1 MSNRSEHL
9 LPPFEKL
16 PAPEDIERIAQ
27 WLAQAGLEG
36 LELSNAAAGL
46 KLRIRVGQG
55 AVPCVAP
62 PRDDAGADARVGTVA
77 VTAPY
82 FGHLCLAHPSR
93 DASFAPVGGRVG
105 KGDVVALLRLD
116 TLLLRVVAPVAG
128 TVTEVAG
135 QPDALLGYGAEI
147 MRIRPD

>member
-1 MSNRSEHL
+1 MSNRPEHL

-16 PAPEDIERIAQ
+16 PAPEEIERIAQ

-46 KLRIRVGQG
+46 KLRIRVGQD
-55 AVPCVAP
+55 AVPCVVV
-62 PRDDAGADARVGTVA
+62 PRDGAGVDGGVGTVA

-82 FGHLCLAHPSR
+82 FGHLCLAHPLR
-93 DASFAPVGGRVG
+93 DAPFAPVGARVG
-105 KGDVVALLRLD
+105 KGDVVALLRID

-128 TVTEVAG
+128 MVMEVVG
-135 QPDALLGYGAEI
+135 QHGALLGYGAEI
-147 MRIRPD
+147 MRIHPD